1 VRARRSRL
9 CSQIERLGVSPAIK
23 ECAPRPTEQVPEE
36 TQIASNSQRLD
47 EAPQGAQPLSMSKLQ
62 PARSETSEAYL
73 AQVGLELAA
82 LCTVCGACFDAC
94 PMVDHIGLRGFDSK
108 AATDGLR
115 RLAKGETASAETV
128 AWVGACAKSGLCVTA
143 CPERSSGLDAM
154 LLVRVAKQHAL
165 NDTHQLSV
173 KHDPTYFPRIK
184 TFARLQLTDEELAK
198 WL

>member
-1 VRARRSRL
+1 
-9 CSQIERLGVSPAIK
+9 
-23 ECAPRPTEQVPEE
+23 
-36 TQIASNSQRLD
+36 
-47 EAPQGAQPLSMSKLQ
+47 
-62 PARSETSEAYL
+62 
-73 AQVGLELAA
+73 
-82 LCTVCGACFDAC
+82 
-94 PMVDHIGLRGFDSK
+94 MVDHIGLRDFDLRV
-108 AATDGLR
+108 ATDGLR

-143 CPERSSGLDAM
+143 CPEQSLGLDAM

>member
-1 VRARRSRL
+1 
-9 CSQIERLGVSPAIK
+9 
-23 ECAPRPTEQVPEE
+23 
-36 TQIASNSQRLD
+36 
-47 EAPQGAQPLSMSKLQ
+47 
-62 PARSETSEAYL
+62 
-73 AQVGLELAA
+73 
-82 LCTVCGACFDAC
+82 
-94 PMVDHIGLRGFDSK
+94 MVDHIGLRDFDSRV
-108 AATDGLR
+108 ATDGLR

-143 CPERSSGLDAM
+143 CPEQSLGLDAM

-184 TFARLQLTDEELAK
+184 TFARLQLTDEELAN